1 LEQEKHWKVVELD
14 REQRWTNS
22 QRHEREIREEILVLE
37 SELDKLG
44 QEKDT
49 LLRIQTAQAEA
60 VKKLS
65 RIWVE
70 EVEKAIAH
78 NPNSRRQPTRVQV
91 REE

>member
-1 LEQEKHWKVVELD
+1 MSLTVES
-14 REQRWTNS
+14 RS
-22 QRHEREIREEILVLE
+22 QLKSLQ

-49 LLRIQTAQAEA
+49 LLRIQNAQAEA